1 MNVVVG
7 GTAHLTCL
15 GRAHL
20 HAARHQVI
28 AAAAAA
34 DAARDDVS
42 HCMGQSPLN
51 PLESA
56 EQCSRKRVQLPK
68 KKKSHVFLD
77 FEKKFKNV
85 KNVRTVSEA
94 T

>member
-20 HAARHQVI
+20 HPARHQVI

-68 KKKSHVFLD
+68 KRKVMFFSILKKSL
-77 FEKKFKNV
+77 K
-85 KNVRTVSEA
+85 T
-94 T
+94 